1 MHRSILRGALVAAA
15 LLVAPVPAALAQ
27 AADPA
32 AVAAQQK
39 AMARLA
45 WMRGLWRGP
54 AQSTGPGGEAKLIQT
69 ERIGSALDGTI
80 LVIEG
85 KGYMPDGKP
94 GFHAFAVVSY
104 EVATGSY
111 WLTSNAQGRSGRFRL
126 TPTDTGYAWEIPQ
139 GPGVVRYVATLA
151 DGTWTET
158 GDFAMPGQ
166 PARRFFQ
173 MTLKRIGDTDWPEA
187 GGVPP
192 R

>member
-1 MHRSILRGALVAAA
+1 MHPCLPRWPRPPIRRRWPRSKRRWPGSHGCAACGAAA
-15 LLVAPVPAALAQ
+15 
-27 AADPA
+27 
-32 AVAAQQK
+32 
-39 AMARLA
+39 
-45 WMRGLWRGP
+45 

-69 ERIGSALDGTI
+69 ERIGPALDGTI

-85 KGYMPDGKP
+85 KGYMPDGKA

-158 GDFAMPGQ
+158 GDFAMHGQ